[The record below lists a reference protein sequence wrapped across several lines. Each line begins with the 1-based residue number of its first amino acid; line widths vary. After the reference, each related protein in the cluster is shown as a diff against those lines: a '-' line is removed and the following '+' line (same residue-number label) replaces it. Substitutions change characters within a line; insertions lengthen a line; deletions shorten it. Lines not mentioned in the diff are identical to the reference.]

1 MIYPYYDE
9 HTDMNVKPIE
19 MQISFKFTE
28 SLNVDSVYFIYIF
41 LCLCIVCFN
50 FVLLAIS
57 ALLFSIN
64 VLYIIVS

>member
-50 FVLLAIS
+50 FVLAIS